1 MAKTWQSVIAEIE
14 QETQALFHEC
24 PDEIKRFHYGVITH
38 SDAGKHAMNQ
48 YFGHWVH
55 LYAFYM
61 GYADLVLP
69 IIRGFAEDPNFD
81 LAHAKR
87 VFLGFVPTGPMLQYA
102 GQETLA
108 KHAEPVREI
117 MDQLTAREDFLAL
130 FEAWMTFVNRLYWW
144 LHWYFPW
151 GIGPALFPRLTEH
164 DVDEIN
170 RLYGRQPA
178 QGDSK

>member
-1 MAKTWQSVIAEIE
+1 MVRTWQSVITDLE
-14 QETQALFHEC
+14 QATEALFREC
-24 PDEIKRFHYGVITH
+24 PDEIKRFHYGIITH
-38 SDAGKHAMNQ
+38 SDAGKHSLNQ

-69 IIRGFAEDPNFD
+69 TIRGFAADPDFD
-81 LAHAKR
+81 LSHAKT
-87 VFLGFVPTGPMLQYA
+87 VFLRFVPSGPMLQYG

-108 KHAEPVREI
+108 KHAASVCEV
-117 MDQLTAREDFLAL
+117 MDQITTREDFMAL
-130 FEAWMTFVNRLYWW
+130 FDAWMPFVSRLYWW

-170 RLYGRQPA
+170 RLYKRNPEV
-178 QGDSK
+178 SK